1 MRKAS
6 TRVQTLVGAIGSML
20 IHGLN
25 KKVLDVSL
33 QRKLG
38 QRIKAIIHLIDE
50 QHTESRTRIL
60 LVPQPQMFSQWLFGI
75 AYVLMYVFLQLIIQL
90 FLE

>member
-1 MRKAS
+1 MLFASLRKPKMRKAS

-33 QRKLG
+33 Q
-38 QRIKAIIHLIDE
+38 
-50 QHTESRTRIL
+50 
-60 LVPQPQMFSQWLFGI
+60 
-75 AYVLMYVFLQLIIQL
+75 
-90 FLE
+90 